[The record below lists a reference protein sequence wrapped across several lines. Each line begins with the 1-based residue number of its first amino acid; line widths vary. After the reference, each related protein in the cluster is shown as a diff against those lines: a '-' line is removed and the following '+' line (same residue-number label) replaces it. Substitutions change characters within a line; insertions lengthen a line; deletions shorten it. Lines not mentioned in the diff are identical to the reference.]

1 LLWYTYNRI
10 MKVGEKIMEISFLL
24 FKQIAQFFIM
34 IIMGYTLVKLKIVKS
49 EDSKVLSMVCL
60 YLIMPCVI
68 INSFLIDFT
77 PEKLKGLG
85 LAVGVAI
92 VIHFVAW
99 IFIKILGKVLN
110 FNPVEKA
117 SVMYS
122 NAANMVIPVAMS
134 VLGDEWVLYSSA
146 FVSVQLVLL
155 WTHCKSMLSNEKGFE
170 LKKIYTNINLIA
182 IFIGILLFIT
192 KIHIPS
198 VLQGTLKSVGGT
210 VAPIS
215 MIITGM
221 IMAGAELKKVFSNG
235 RIYLVL
241 FFRMI
246 FFPFIVFLII
256 YFTGITNVMDNGAM
270 ILLVTFIATI
280 TPTASSITQMA
291 QVYGNNE
298 QYAGAI
304 NIMTTIASI
313 VTMPIMV
320 ALYCSFIAV

>member
-1 LLWYTYNRI
+1 
-10 MKVGEKIMEISFLL
+10 MEISFLL

-68 INSFLIDFT
+68 INSFLIEFT

-92 VIHFVAW
+92 IIHFVAW
-99 IFIKILGKVLN
+99 IFIRILGKVLN

-122 NAANMVIPVAMS
+122 NAANMVIPVVMS

-246 FFPFIVFLII
+246 FFPFIVFMII
-256 YFTGITNVMDNGAM
+256 YFTGITKVIDNGAM

-304 NIMTTIASI
+304 NIMTTIVSI

>member
-1 LLWYTYNRI
+1 
-10 MKVGEKIMEISFLL
+10 MEISFLL

-68 INSFLIDFT
+68 INSFLIEFT

-99 IFIKILGKVLN
+99 IFIKILGKSLN

-122 NAANMVIPVAMS
+122 NAANMVIPVVMS

-192 KIHIPS
+192 KIHISS

-210 VAPIS
+210 IAPIS

-221 IMAGAELKKVFSNG
+221 IMAGAELKKVFMNG

-246 FFPFIVFLII
+246 LFPFIVFLII
-256 YFTGITNVMDNGAM
+256 YFTGITKVMDNGAM

>member
-1 LLWYTYNRI
+1 
-10 MKVGEKIMEISFLL
+10 MEISFLL

-68 INSFLIDFT
+68 INSFLIEFT

-99 IFIKILGKVLN
+99 VFIRILGKVLN

-122 NAANMVIPVAMS
+122 NAANMVIPVVMS

-246 FFPFIVFLII
+246 FFPFIVFMII
-256 YFTGITNVMDNGAM
+256 YFTGITKVIDNGAM

-304 NIMTTIASI
+304 NIMTTIVSI
-313 VTMPIMV
+313 VTMPVMV

>member
-1 LLWYTYNRI
+1 
-10 MKVGEKIMEISFLL
+10 MEISFLL

-68 INSFLIDFT
+68 INSFLIEFT

-99 IFIKILGKVLN
+99 VFIRILGKVLS

-122 NAANMVIPVAMS
+122 NAANMVIPVVMS

-182 IFIGILLFIT
+182 IFIG
-192 KIHIPS
+192 
-198 VLQGTLKSVGGT
+198 
-210 VAPIS
+210 
-215 MIITGM
+215 M
-221 IMAGAELKKVFSNG
+221 IMAGAELKKVFVNG

-246 FFPFIVFLII
+246 FFPFIVFMII
-256 YFTGITNVMDNGAM
+256 YFTGITKVIDNGAM

-304 NIMTTIASI
+304 NIMTTIVSI

>member
-1 LLWYTYNRI
+1 
-10 MKVGEKIMEISFLL
+10 M
-24 FKQIAQFFIM
+24 
-34 IIMGYTLVKLKIVKS
+34 
-49 EDSKVLSMVCL
+49 
-60 YLIMPCVI
+60 
-68 INSFLIDFT
+68 
-77 PEKLKGLG
+77 
-85 LAVGVAI
+85 
-92 VIHFVAW
+92 IHFVAW

-122 NAANMVIPVAMS
+122 NAANMVIPVVMS

-246 FFPFIVFLII
+246 LFPFIVFLII

-304 NIMTTIASI
+304 NIMTTVASI
-313 VTMPIMV
+313 ITMPIMV

>member
-1 LLWYTYNRI
+1 MLCYTYTVI

-68 INSFLIDFT
+68 INSFLIEFT

-99 IFIKILGKVLN
+99 IFIRILGKVLN

-122 NAANMVIPVAMS
+122 NAANMVIPVVMS

-256 YFTGITNVMDNGAM
+256 YFTGITKVIDNGAM

-304 NIMTTIASI
+304 NIMTTIVSI

>member
-1 LLWYTYNRI
+1 
-10 MKVGEKIMEISFLL
+10 MEISFLL

-304 NIMTTIASI
+304 NIMTTVASI
-313 VTMPIMV
+313 ITMPIMV

>member
-1 LLWYTYNRI
+1 
-10 MKVGEKIMEISFLL
+10 MEISFLL

-122 NAANMVIPVAMS
+122 NAANMVIPVVMS

-256 YFTGITNVMDNGAM
+256 YFTGITKVIDNGAM

-304 NIMTTIASI
+304 NIMTTIVSI

>member
-1 LLWYTYNRI
+1 
-10 MKVGEKIMEISFLL
+10 MEISFLL

-221 IMAGAELKKVFSNG
+221 IMAGAELKKVFVNG

-246 FFPFIVFLII
+246 FFPFIVFMII
-256 YFTGITNVMDNGAM
+256 YFTGITKVIDNGAM

-313 VTMPIMV
+313 MTMPIMV

>member
-1 LLWYTYNRI
+1 
-10 MKVGEKIMEISFLL
+10 MEISFLL

-68 INSFLIDFT
+68 INSFLIEFT

-99 IFIKILGKVLN
+99 VFIRILGKVLN

-122 NAANMVIPVAMS
+122 NAANMVIPVVMS

-235 RIYLVL
+235 RIYLIL

-246 FFPFIVFLII
+246 FFPFIVFMII
-256 YFTGITNVMDNGAM
+256 YFTGITKVIDNGAM

-304 NIMTTIASI
+304 NIMTTIVSI

>member
-1 LLWYTYNRI
+1 
-10 MKVGEKIMEISFLL
+10 MEISFLL

-110 FNPVEKA
+110 FSPVEKA

-122 NAANMVIPVAMS
+122 NAANMVIPVVMS

-241 FFRMI
+241 FFRMV

-256 YFTGITNVMDNGAM
+256 YFTGITKVIDNGAM

-304 NIMTTIASI
+304 NIMTTIVSI

>member
-1 LLWYTYNRI
+1 MLWYTYNRI

-99 IFIKILGKVLN
+99 IFIKILGNVLN

-122 NAANMVIPVAMS
+122 NAANMVIPVVMS

>member
-1 LLWYTYNRI
+1 
-10 MKVGEKIMEISFLL
+10 MEISFLL

-122 NAANMVIPVAMS
+122 NAANMVIPVVMS

-246 FFPFIVFLII
+246 FFPFIVFLIM
-256 YFTGITNVMDNGAM
+256 YFTGITKVIDNGAM

-313 VTMPIMV
+313 MTMPIMV

>member
-1 LLWYTYNRI
+1 
-10 MKVGEKIMEISFLL
+10 MEISFLL

-68 INSFLIDFT
+68 INSFLIEFT

-99 IFIKILGKVLN
+99 VFIRILGKVLN

-122 NAANMVIPVAMS
+122 NAANMVIPVVMS

-182 IFIGILLFIT
+182 IFIGILLFII

-246 FFPFIVFLII
+246 FFPFIVFMII
-256 YFTGITNVMDNGAM
+256 YFTGITKVIDNGAM

-304 NIMTTIASI
+304 NIMTTIVSI

>member
-1 LLWYTYNRI
+1 
-10 MKVGEKIMEISFLL
+10 MEISFLL

-122 NAANMVIPVAMS
+122 NAANMVIPVVMS

-256 YFTGITNVMDNGAM
+256 YFTGITKVIDNGAM

-304 NIMTTIASI
+304 NIMTTVASI
-313 VTMPIMV
+313 ITMPIMV

>member
-1 LLWYTYNRI
+1 
-10 MKVGEKIMEISFLL
+10 MEISFLL

-68 INSFLIDFT
+68 INSFLIEFT

-85 LAVGVAI
+85 LAVGVAM

-99 IFIKILGKVLN
+99 IFIRILGKVLN

-122 NAANMVIPVAMS
+122 NAANMVIPVVMS

-221 IMAGAELKKVFSNG
+221 IMAGAELKKVFVNG

-256 YFTGITNVMDNGAM
+256 YFTGVTKVIDNGAM

-304 NIMTTIASI
+304 NIMTTIVSI

>member
-1 LLWYTYNRI
+1 
-10 MKVGEKIMEISFLL
+10 MEISFLL

-68 INSFLIDFT
+68 INSFLIEFT

-99 IFIKILGKVLN
+99 VFIRILGKVLN

-122 NAANMVIPVAMS
+122 NAANMVIPVVMS

-210 VAPIS
+210 IAPIS

-246 FFPFIVFLII
+246 FFPFIVFMII
-256 YFTGITNVMDNGAM
+256 YFTGITKVIDNGAM
-270 ILLVTFIATI
+270 ILLVTFIATV

-304 NIMTTIASI
+304 NIMTTIVSI

>member
-1 LLWYTYNRI
+1 
-10 MKVGEKIMEISFLL
+10 MEISFLL

-68 INSFLIDFT
+68 INSFLIKFT

-99 IFIKILGKVLN
+99 IFIRILGKVFN

-122 NAANMVIPVAMS
+122 NAANMVIPVVMS

-246 FFPFIVFLII
+246 FFPFIVFMII
-256 YFTGITNVMDNGAM
+256 YFTGITKVIDNGAM

-304 NIMTTIASI
+304 NIMTTIVSI

>member
-1 LLWYTYNRI
+1 
-10 MKVGEKIMEISFLL
+10 MEISFLL

-68 INSFLIDFT
+68 INSFLIEFT

-99 IFIKILGKVLN
+99 VFIRILGKVLN

-122 NAANMVIPVAMS
+122 NAANMVIPVVMS

-210 VAPIS
+210 VATIS

-246 FFPFIVFLII
+246 FFPFIVFMII
-256 YFTGITNVMDNGAM
+256 YFTGITKVIDNGAM

-304 NIMTTIASI
+304 NIMTTIVSI

>member
-1 LLWYTYNRI
+1 
-10 MKVGEKIMEISFLL
+10 MEISFLL

-68 INSFLIDFT
+68 INSFLIEFT

-99 IFIKILGKVLN
+99 VFIRILGKVLS

-122 NAANMVIPVAMS
+122 NAANMVIPVVMS

-221 IMAGAELKKVFSNG
+221 IMAGAELKKVFVNG

-246 FFPFIVFLII
+246 FFPFIVFMII
-256 YFTGITNVMDNGAM
+256 YFTGITKVIDNGAM
-270 ILLVTFIATI
+270 ILFVTFIATI

-304 NIMTTIASI
+304 NIMTTIVSI

>member
-1 LLWYTYNRI
+1 
-10 MKVGEKIMEISFLL
+10 MEISFLL

-68 INSFLIDFT
+68 INSFLIEFT

-99 IFIKILGKVLN
+99 IFIRILGKVFN

-122 NAANMVIPVAMS
+122 NAANMVIPVVMS

-246 FFPFIVFLII
+246 FFPFIVFMII
-256 YFTGITNVMDNGAM
+256 YFTGITKVIDNGAM

-304 NIMTTIASI
+304 NIMTTIVSI

-320 ALYCSFIAV
+320 ALYCSFMAV

>member
-1 LLWYTYNRI
+1 
-10 MKVGEKIMEISFLL
+10 MEISFLL

-122 NAANMVIPVAMS
+122 NAANMVIPVVMS

-182 IFIGILLFIT
+182 IFIGVLLFIT

-304 NIMTTIASI
+304 NIMTTVASI
-313 VTMPIMV
+313 ITMPIMV

>member
-1 LLWYTYNRI
+1 
-10 MKVGEKIMEISFLL
+10 MEISFLL

-68 INSFLIDFT
+68 INSFLIEFT

-85 LAVGVAI
+85 LAVGV
-92 VIHFVAW
+92 IHFVAW
-99 IFIKILGKVLN
+99 VFIRILGKVLS

-122 NAANMVIPVAMS
+122 NAANMVIPVVMS

-221 IMAGAELKKVFSNG
+221 IMAGAELKKVFVNG

-246 FFPFIVFLII
+246 FFPFIVFMII
-256 YFTGITNVMDNGAM
+256 YFTGITKVIDNGAM

-304 NIMTTIASI
+304 NIMTTIVSI

>member
-1 LLWYTYNRI
+1 MLWYTYNRI

-313 VTMPIMV
+313 MTMPIMV

>member
-1 LLWYTYNRI
+1 
-10 MKVGEKIMEISFLL
+10 MEISFLL

-68 INSFLIDFT
+68 INSFLIEFT

-99 IFIKILGKVLN
+99 VFIRILGKVLN

-122 NAANMVIPVAMS
+122 NAANMVIPVVMS

-246 FFPFIVFLII
+246 FFPFIVFMII
-256 YFTGITNVMDNGAM
+256 YFTGITKVIDNGAM

-304 NIMTTIASI
+304 NIMTTIVSI
-313 VTMPIMV
+313 VTMPIMKEG
-320 ALYCSFIAV
+320 LNNGK

>member
-1 LLWYTYNRI
+1 
-10 MKVGEKIMEISFLL
+10 
-24 FKQIAQFFIM
+24 M

-68 INSFLIDFT
+68 INSFLIEFT

-122 NAANMVIPVAMS
+122 NAANMVIPVVMS

-210 VAPIS
+210 IAPIS

-256 YFTGITNVMDNGAM
+256 YFTGITKVMDNCAM
-270 ILLVTFIATI
+270 ILLVIFIATI

-304 NIMTTIASI
+304 NIMTTVASI

>member
-1 LLWYTYNRI
+1 
-10 MKVGEKIMEISFLL
+10 MEISFLL
-24 FKQIAQFFIM
+24 FKQIVQFFIM

-49 EDSKVLSMVCL
+49 DDSKVLSKVCL

-68 INSFLIDFT
+68 INSFLIEFT

-85 LAVGVAI
+85 LAVGVAVI
-92 VIHFVAW
+92 IHFVAW
-99 IFIKILGKVLN
+99 VFIKILGKILN

-122 NAANMVIPVAMS
+122 NAANMVIPVVMS

-146 FVSVQLVLL
+146 FVSVQLILL

-182 IFIGILLFIT
+182 IFIGILLFVT
-192 KIHIPS
+192 KIHIPN
-198 VLQGTLKSVGGT
+198 VVQGTLKSVGGT

-221 IMAGAELKKVFSNG
+221 IMAGAELKNVFINR
-235 RIYLVL
+235 RIYLVV

-246 FFPFIVFLII
+246 LFPFIVFLII
-256 YFTGITNVMDNGAM
+256 YFTGITNVMDKGAM

>member
-1 LLWYTYNRI
+1 
-10 MKVGEKIMEISFLL
+10 MEISFLL

-122 NAANMVIPVAMS
+122 NAANMVIPVVMS

-256 YFTGITNVMDNGAM
+256 YFTGITKVMDNCAM
-270 ILLVTFIATI
+270 ILLVIFIATI

-304 NIMTTIASI
+304 NIMTTVASI

>member
-1 LLWYTYNRI
+1 MLWYTYNRI

-68 INSFLIDFT
+68 INSFLIEFT

-122 NAANMVIPVAMS
+122 NAANMVIPVVMS

-210 VAPIS
+210 IAPIS

-256 YFTGITNVMDNGAM
+256 YFTGITKVMDNCAM
-270 ILLVTFIATI
+270 ILLVIFIATI

-304 NIMTTIASI
+304 NIMTTVASI

>member
-1 LLWYTYNRI
+1 MLWYTYNRI

>member
-1 LLWYTYNRI
+1 
-10 MKVGEKIMEISFLL
+10 MEISFLL

-122 NAANMVIPVAMS
+122 NAANMVIPVVMS

-221 IMAGAELKKVFSNG
+221 IMAGAELKKVFSN
-235 RIYLVL
+235 
-241 FFRMI
+241 
-246 FFPFIVFLII
+246 
-256 YFTGITNVMDNGAM
+256 
-270 ILLVTFIATI
+270 
-280 TPTASSITQMA
+280 
-291 QVYGNNE
+291 NE

>member
-1 LLWYTYNRI
+1 
-10 MKVGEKIMEISFLL
+10 MEISFLL

-68 INSFLIDFT
+68 INSFLIEFT

-99 IFIKILGKVLN
+99 VFIRILGKVLN

-122 NAANMVIPVAMS
+122 NAANMVIPVVMS

-215 MIITGM
+215 MIITGR

-246 FFPFIVFLII
+246 FFPFIVFMII
-256 YFTGITNVMDNGAM
+256 YFTGITKVIDNGAM

-304 NIMTTIASI
+304 NIMTTIVSI